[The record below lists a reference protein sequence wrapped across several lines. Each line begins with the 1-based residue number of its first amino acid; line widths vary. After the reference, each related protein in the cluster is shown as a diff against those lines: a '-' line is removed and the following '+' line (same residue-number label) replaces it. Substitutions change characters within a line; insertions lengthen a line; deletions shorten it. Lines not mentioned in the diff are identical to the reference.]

1 MNFKIENKFLDITNY
16 PSIERHLEKMASK
29 GWLINK
35 IIQGNIF
42 IYKKISPERLEFSIT
57 PYEIETLFTK
67 KSREELE
74 EFNSVC
80 ESVGW
85 NYATKSYD
93 LHVYFKEHGVEAM
106 DIQTDEEEE
115 FRTLEFIGKK
125 HIRSYYVLIPFLL
138 FVSWFV
144 LGSLF
149 TSIPAIKNGLIQIV
163 TPLIPAG
170 IILLII
176 HLFNIKRFLKIN
188 RKNIELGKSLEFS
201 DSKFYI
207 TRTIFAITS
216 IILFLGIIH
225 FLYVAIF
232 LKNNFMLI
240 GLIPTLIGIIG
251 ATIYRIYIKPAK
263 MKLKHKKIGF
273 IVILVASTVLSIVLF
288 VGVILNI
295 AIRDDNK
302 HSQNIDSYKV
312 LSINDFIS
320 DTLEEEGEI
329 IELASILIP
338 KSYDY
343 YSYSRGFGSIR
354 TEYSKAL
361 TEEIAS
367 NLVDRYRS
375 QAENKLIRRNS
386 RRLELYFEEGIFDD
400 YLLRSGLTKE
410 DLSNLEGK
418 ELKEAIKAANN
429 MINEKSIV
437 EDIEN
442 LWNLDEVYFLNIE
455 KDEIVIRNG
464 KEVFYLEGLDFS
476 DKEIIKIIKDKL
488 NLYKK

>member
-1 MNFKIENKFLDITNY
+1 MNFRIENNFLDITNY

-42 IYKKISPERLEFSIT
+42 IYKKIIPQRLEFSIT

-93 LHVYFKEHGVEAM
+93 LHVYFKKQGAEAM

-125 HIRSYYVLIPFLL
+125 RIRSYYVLIPFLL
-138 FVSWFV
+138 FFSWLG

-149 TSIPAIKNGLIQIV
+149 TSISALKNGLIQIIV
-163 TPLIPAG
+163 PLLPAG

-188 RKNIELGKSLEFS
+188 RKNIELGKSIEFS

-207 TRTIFAITS
+207 TRTISAITS

-232 LKNNFMLI
+232 LKNKFMLI
-240 GLIPTLIGIIG
+240 GLIPSLIGIIG
-251 ATIYRIYIKPAK
+251 ATIYRTYIKPAK
-263 MKLKHKKIGF
+263 ITLKHKKIGF
-273 IVILVASTVLSIVLF
+273 IVILVTSTVLSIVVF

-302 HSQNIDSYKV
+302 NSQNIDGYKV

-329 IELASILIP
+329 IEQASILIP

-343 YSYSRGFGSIR
+343 NSYSRGYGFIR

-367 NLVDRYRS
+367 NLVDRYRRK
-375 QAENKLIRRNS
+375 AEKKLIRRNS
-386 RRLELYFEEGIFDD
+386 GRLELYFEEGIFDD
-400 YLLRSGLTKE
+400 YLLRIGLTKE
-410 DLSNLEGK
+410 DLSNLQGK

-437 EDIEN
+437 EDIGN
-442 LWNLDEVYFLNIE
+442 LWSLDEGYFLNFR
-455 KDEIVIRNG
+455 KDEIVLRNG

-476 DKEIIKIIKDKL
+476 DEEIIKIIKDKL
-488 NLYKK
+488 NLY

>member
-1 MNFKIENKFLDITNY
+1 
-16 PSIERHLEKMASK
+16 
-29 GWLINK
+29 
-35 IIQGNIF
+35 
-42 IYKKISPERLEFSIT
+42 

-232 LKNNFMLI
+232 LKNKFMLI